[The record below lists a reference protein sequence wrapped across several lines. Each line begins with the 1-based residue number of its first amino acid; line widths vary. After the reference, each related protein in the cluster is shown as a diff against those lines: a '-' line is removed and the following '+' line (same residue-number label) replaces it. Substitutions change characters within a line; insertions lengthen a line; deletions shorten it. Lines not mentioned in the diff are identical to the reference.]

1 MEPSNTSVVNLTI
14 GQYDLVYNSLSFT
27 IAAMGAAFVFFL
39 MARTTV
45 AYKFQRVTEVAALIV
60 GIACYHYVRMF
71 MSWTAAYTHAAGTT
85 FYTPTGELFNEAYRY
100 ADWLLTV
107 PLLLVEL
114 IAVLYLT
121 GAKRAGTIRNLV
133 IAAALMIV
141 TGYPGEVATDNTT
154 RFIWGVISTIPF
166 VYILFVLWTEVGI
179 AIKRESPEVANLLTN
194 IRLLLLAS
202 WGVYPIAY
210 MMPFFP
216 SINAADALVYKQL
229 GYSIAD
235 VVAKPLYG
243 LMIYAIARLKTQ
255 QENAA
260 SPDGAL
266 VPHDDTVA
274 SPNSNAI

>member
-1 MEPSNTSVVNLTI
+1 MEPSNTSVVSLTL
-14 GQYDLVYNSLSFT
+14 GQYDIVYNSLSFT

-39 MARTTV
+39 MARATV

-71 MSWTAAYTHAAGTT
+71 GSWTAAYTHTAGTNG
-85 FYTPTGELFNEAYRY
+85 YTPTGELFNEAYRY

-107 PLLLVEL
+107 PLLLIEL
-114 IAVLYLT
+114 IAVLYIT
-121 GAKRAGTIRNLV
+121 GNRRAGMVRNLV
-133 IAAALMIV
+133 IAAVVMIV
-141 TGYPGEVATDNTT
+141 TGYPGEVATDTPT
-154 RFIWGVISTIPF
+154 RLIWGTISTIPF
-166 VYILFVLWTEVGI
+166 VYILFVLWTEVGE
-179 AIKRESPEVANLLTN
+179 AMKRETPEVASLLFG

-210 MMPFFP
+210 LMPLFP
-216 SINAADALVYKQL
+216 IGAADALVFKQV

-255 QENAA
+255 QENAPA
-260 SPDGAL
+260 PDGAS

-274 SPNSNAI
+274 SPGSKAI

>member
-1 MEPSNTSVVNLTI
+1 MDPNNISLIDLNI

-39 MARTTV
+39 MARQTV

-71 MSWTAAYTHAAGTT
+71 GSWTAAYTHEAGSLV
-85 FYTPTGELFNEAYRY
+85 YKHTGELFNEAYRY

-107 PLLLVEL
+107 PLLLIEL
-114 IAVLYLT
+114 IAVLYIT
-121 GAKRAGTIRNLV
+121 GNRRAGLVRNLV
-133 IAAALMIV
+133 IAAVIMIV
-141 TGYPGEVATDNTT
+141 TGYPGEVAADTPT
-154 RFIWGVISTIPF
+154 RLIWGTISTIPF
-166 VYILFVLWTEVGI
+166 VYILFVLWTEVGE
-179 AIKRESPEVANLLTN
+179 AMKRESPEVAGLLFG

-210 MMPFFP
+210 LLPLLK
-216 SINAADALVYKQL
+216 INPADALVFKQV

-255 QENAA
+255 QEDAPA
-260 SPDGAL
+260 PDGAT

-274 SPNSNAI
+274 SPNSKAI